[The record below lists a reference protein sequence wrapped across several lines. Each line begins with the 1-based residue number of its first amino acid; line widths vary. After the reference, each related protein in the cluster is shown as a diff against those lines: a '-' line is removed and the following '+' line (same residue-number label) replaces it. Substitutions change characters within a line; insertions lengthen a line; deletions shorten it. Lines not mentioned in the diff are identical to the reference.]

1 MIEDNLVKGKKAE
14 KIVEQMFRESRFKV
28 IKAGYENTFKEL
40 ADRFNLIQGPAAK
53 YIRHHPD
60 FIVVDKFNN
69 AYLIEVKYRRFGI
82 INQEDMFN
90 YPETQVILLT
100 KDSMHCQSLKEIHKN
115 GKKFFPLGNL
125 KPFSDIPTKIREKY
139 IKKMRRYLGD
149 ENLIGQLIE
158 KISEKVVG
166 KVFNQPYTAGEIKF
180 SYIEDFNKEG
190 DSYEIVGNKEFISGK
205 NGVITSSKDKER
217 WTNDE
222 INHLR
227 GYYKSGMSI
236 DDIAAK
242 IGRKREAVIFRLA
255 RIGFINMH
263 QAINLVRGRGRN
275 KYNNRGRGNIDR

>member
-1 MIEDNLVKGKKAE
+1 
-14 KIVEQMFRESRFKV
+14 
-28 IKAGYENTFKEL
+28 
-40 ADRFNLIQGPAAK
+40 
-53 YIRHHPD
+53 
-60 FIVVDKFNN
+60 
-69 AYLIEVKYRRFGI
+69 
-82 INQEDMFN
+82 
-90 YPETQVILLT
+90 
-100 KDSMHCQSLKEIHKN
+100 
-115 GKKFFPLGNL
+115 
-125 KPFSDIPTKIREKY
+125 
-139 IKKMRRYLGD
+139 MRRYLGD

-275 KYNNRGRGNIDR
+275 KYNNRGRGNIQMQKRRWNQRQKRKKRR